1 MFFKNFTCALD
12 GIDGYTVTVEADIS
26 RGVPFMN
33 IVGLPNTSV
42 KESKDRIK
50 SAIENSGLSF
60 PKQKITI
67 NLSPSDIKKDG
78 SHFDLPIAL
87 CILSS
92 EHNILTKEY
101 ERSAFIGELSLNGEI
116 VGVKGIVPFIVHARD
131 NKDIDTVFVPYDNIN
146 EAEIVEGINVIAAK
160 NLLEILAHLKG
171 DIKLDKVTVK
181 ERNISTNYEF
191 DFEDVKGSFLAKR
204 ASEICAAGNH
214 NMFMIGPA
222 GSGKTLIAKR
232 MTSIMG
238 NLTEEEYLDVSRIYS
253 GTGFINEDILNR
265 KKPFRNPHHTVTM
278 KALIGGGSTSSPGEV
293 VLAHKGVLFLDELL
307 EFDKKTLEALR
318 QPIEDK
324 VVTIS
329 RIKNV
334 NTYPCDFLLVACCN
348 PCPCGN
354 YNNPYKE
361 CKCSEHRIESYLS
374 RASTPLLDRFDIFV
388 EMTPSKLQEIKNDVT
403 IETSEDIRKRVMEA
417 KLIQKKRYIEEDF
430 YYNDAIPSRL
440 IDKYCKLTND
450 AEIFLDMIFK
460 KNKLSMRGYHKLL
473 RVSRTIADLEKKE
486 CIDLEHISEAYSFR
500 KALQKYWG

>member
-1 MFFKNFTCALD
+1 MFYKNFTCALD

-33 IVGLPNTSV
+33 IVGLPNAAV

-50 SAIENSGLSF
+50 SAILNSGLTF

-67 NLSPSDIKKDG
+67 NLSPSDVKKEG
-78 SHFDLPIAL
+78 SHYDLPIAL

-92 EHNILTKEY
+92 EYNIQSEEY
-101 ERSAFIGELSLNGEI
+101 LRSAFVGELSLNGEV
-116 VGVKGIVPFIVHARD
+116 VGVKGIVPFIINARD
-131 NKDIDTVFVPYDNIN
+131 NPVIDQIFVPYENMN
-146 EAEIVEGINVIAAK
+146 EAEIVDGIDIIVVK
-160 NLLEILAHLKG
+160 NLLEILAHLRG
-171 DIKLDKVTVK
+171 DMRLEKVTSKIRQVS
-181 ERNISTNYEF
+181 NDFEF
-191 DFEDVKGSFLAKR
+191 DFEDVKGALVAKR

-214 NMFMIGPA
+214 NMLMIGAA

-232 MTSIMG
+232 MISIMG
-238 NLTEEEYLDVSRIYS
+238 HLSEEEYLDVSRIYS

-265 KKPFRNPHHTVTM
+265 KKPFRSPHHTVTM
-278 KALIGGGSTSSPGEV
+278 KALIGGGNSSTPGEV

-324 VVTIS
+324 VITIS

-361 CKCSEHRIESYLS
+361 CTCQEHRIKNYLG
-374 RASTPLLDRFDIFV
+374 RASTPLLDRFDVFV
-388 EMTPSKLQEIKNDVT
+388 EMIPSNLKEIKDSSTV
-403 IETSEDIRKRVMEA
+403 EKSEDIRKRVLKA
-417 KLIQKKRYIEEDF
+417 KEIQKDRYHDLGF
-430 YYNDAIPSRL
+430 DYNDAIPAKM
-440 IDKYCKLTND
+440 IDRFCVLSQD
-450 AEIFLDMIFK
+450 AGDFLDMIFK
-460 KNKLSMRGYHKLL
+460 RNKLSMRSYHKLL
-473 RVSRTIADLEKKE
+473 RVSRTIADLEGSEKIE
-486 CIDLEHISEAYSFR
+486 LAHISEALGFR
-500 KALQKYWG
+500 KPLQKYWG

>member
-1 MFFKNFTCALD
+1 MFYKNFTCALD

-33 IVGLPNTSV
+33 IVGLPNASV

-50 SAIENSGLSF
+50 SAILNSGLNF
-60 PKQKITI
+60 PKQKIII
-67 NLSPSDIKKDG
+67 NLSPSDIKKEG
-78 SHFDLPIAL
+78 SHYDLPIAL
-87 CILSS
+87 CILSAEYAICS
-92 EHNILTKEY
+92 EEY
-101 ERSAFIGELSLNGEI
+101 KRSAFVGELSLNGEI
-116 VGVKGIVPFIVHARD
+116 VGVKGIVPFIINARD
-131 NKDIDTVFVPYDNIN
+131 NDEIERIFVPYENIE
-146 EAEIVEGINVIAAK
+146 EAEIVDGIEIIAVK
-160 NLLEILAHLKG
+160 NLLEILAHLRG
-171 DIKLDKVTVK
+171 DVLIPKVTSRI
-181 ERNISTNYEF
+181 RNISTDFEF
-191 DFEDVKGSFLAKR
+191 DFEDVKGALVAKR

-214 NMFMIGPA
+214 NMLMIGAA

-238 NLTEEEYLDVSRIYS
+238 HLTEEEYLDVSRIYS

-265 KKPFRNPHHTVTM
+265 KKPFRSPHHTVTM
-278 KALIGGGSTSSPGEV
+278 KALIGGGNSSTPGEV

-324 VVTIS
+324 VITIS

-361 CKCSEHRIESYLS
+361 CTCQEHRIKNYLG

-388 EMTPSKLQEIKNDVT
+388 EMIPSNLQEIKDSSLVEKS
-403 IETSEDIRKRVMEA
+403 ETMRERVLRA
-417 KLIQKKRYIEEDF
+417 KAIQEERYRGLGF
-430 YYNDAIPSRL
+430 TYNDSIPSKM
-440 IDKYCKLTND
+440 IESFCVLTDD
-450 AEIFLDMIFK
+450 ASDFLDLIFK
-460 KNKLSMRGYHKLL
+460 RNKLSMRSYHKLL
-473 RVSRTIADLEKKE
+473 RVSRTIADLENSEKIE
-486 CIDLEHISEAYSFR
+486 LQHLSEALGFR
-500 KALQKYWG
+500 KPLQKYWG

>member
-1 MFFKNFTCALD
+1 MFYKNFTCALD

-33 IVGLPNTSV
+33 IVGLPNAAV

-50 SAIENSGLSF
+50 SAILNSGLTF

-67 NLSPSDIKKDG
+67 NLSPSDVKKEG
-78 SHFDLPIAL
+78 SHYDLPIAL

-92 EHNILTKEY
+92 EYHIQSEEY
-101 ERSAFIGELSLNGEI
+101 LRSAFVGELSLNGEI
-116 VGVKGIVPFIVHARD
+116 VGVKGIVPFIINARD
-131 NKDIDTVFVPYDNIN
+131 NPAIDRIFVPYENVN
-146 EAEIVEGINVIAAK
+146 EAEIVDGIDIIVVK
-160 NLLEILAHLKG
+160 NLLEILAHLRG
-171 DIKLDKVTVK
+171 DMRLEKVTSKIRQVS
-181 ERNISTNYEF
+181 NDFEF
-191 DFEDVKGSFLAKR
+191 DFEDVKGALVAKR

-214 NMFMIGPA
+214 NMLMIGAA

-232 MTSIMG
+232 MISIMG
-238 NLTEEEYLDVSRIYS
+238 HLSEDEYLDVSRIYS

-265 KKPFRNPHHTVTM
+265 KKPFRSPHHTVTM
-278 KALIGGGSTSSPGEV
+278 KALIGGGNSSTPGEV

-324 VVTIS
+324 VITIS

-361 CKCSEHRIESYLS
+361 CTCQEHRIKNYLG
-374 RASTPLLDRFDIFV
+374 RASTPLLDRFDVFV
-388 EMTPSKLQEIKNDVT
+388 EMIPSNLKEIKDSSTV
-403 IETSEDIRKRVMEA
+403 EKSEDIRKRVIKA
-417 KLIQKKRYIEEDF
+417 KEIQKDRYHDLGF
-430 YYNDAIPSRL
+430 DHNDAIPAKM
-440 IDKYCKLTND
+440 IDRFCVLSQD
-450 AEIFLDMIFK
+450 AGDFLDMIFK
-460 KNKLSMRGYHKLL
+460 RNKLSMRSYHKLL
-473 RVSRTIADLEKKE
+473 RVSRTIADLEGSEKIE
-486 CIDLEHISEAYSFR
+486 LAHISEALGFR
-500 KALQKYWG
+500 KPLQKYWG

>member
-1 MFFKNFTCALD
+1 MFFKNLTCALD

-33 IVGLPNTSV
+33 IVGLPNASV

-60 PKQKITI
+60 PKQKIVI

-92 EHNILTKEY
+92 EHNIINEKY
-101 ERSAFIGELSLNGEI
+101 QKSAFIGELSLNGEI

-131 NKDIDTVFVPYDNIN
+131 NKDIERVFVPYDNIN
-146 EAEIVEGINVIAAK
+146 EAEIVEGVEVIAVK
-160 NLLEILAHLKG
+160 NLLEILAFLKG
-171 DIKLDKVTVK
+171 DLHIEKVTSKSRKVSS
-181 ERNISTNYEF
+181 EYEY
-191 DFEDVKGSFLAKR
+191 DFLDIKGAMLAKR
-204 ASEICAAGNH
+204 ACEICASGNH
-214 NMFMIGPA
+214 NMLMIGAA

-232 MTSIMG
+232 LTSIMG
-238 NLTEEEYLDVSRIYS
+238 NLTEDEYLDVSRIYS
-253 GTGFINEDILNR
+253 GTGCINDDILNR
-265 KKPFRNPHHTVTM
+265 KKPFRSPHHTVTM
-278 KALIGGGSTSSPGEV
+278 KALIGGGSSSTPGEV
-293 VLAHKGVLFLDELL
+293 VLAHKGVLFLDEML

-361 CKCSEHRIESYLS
+361 CKCPEYRIQNYLS

-388 EMTPSKLQEIKNDVT
+388 EMVPSKLREIRDDISIESSET
-403 IETSEDIRKRVMEA
+403 IRNRVLEA
-417 KLIQKKRYIEEDF
+417 KKIQEERYKNENF
-430 YYNDAIPSRL
+430 YHNDAIPARL
-440 IDKYCKLTND
+440 VEEFCKLTFD
-450 AEIFLDMIFK
+450 AEVFLDMIFK

-473 RVSRTIADLEKKE
+473 RVARTIADLEKSGD
-486 CIDLEHISEAYSFR
+486 IGLEHISEAYSFR
-500 KALQKYWG
+500 KALHKYWG

>member
-1 MFFKNFTCALD
+1 MFFRNYTCALD

-33 IVGLPNTSV
+33 IVGLPNTAV

-60 PKQKITI
+60 PKQKIVI

-92 EHNILTKEY
+92 EHNIINADY

-131 NKDIDTVFVPYDNIN
+131 NEDIDRVFVPYDNLN
-146 EAEIVEGINVIAAK
+146 EAEIVEGVEVIAVK
-160 NLLEILAHLKG
+160 NLLEILAFLKG
-171 DIKLDKVTVK
+171 DLEIEKVSAKT
-181 ERNISTNYEF
+181 RRISSDYEY
-191 DFEDVKGSFLAKR
+191 DFSDVKGALVAKR

-214 NMFMIGPA
+214 NMLMIGSA

-232 MTSIMG
+232 LTSIMG

-253 GTGFINEDILNR
+253 GTGCINEDILDR
-265 KKPFRNPHHTVTM
+265 KKPFRSPHHTVTM
-278 KALIGGGSTSSPGEV
+278 KALIGGGSSSTPGEV
-293 VLAHKGVLFLDELL
+293 VLAHKGVLFLDEML

-334 NTYPCDFLLVACCN
+334 NTYPCDFLLVGCCN

-361 CKCSEHRIESYLS
+361 CKCSEHRIQNYLS
-374 RASTPLLDRFDIFV
+374 KASTPLLDRFDVFV
-388 EMTPSKLQEIKNDVT
+388 EMVPSKLQEIREDAP
-403 IETSEDIRKRVMEA
+403 SESSKEIRDRVLEA
-417 KLIQKKRYIEEDF
+417 KKIQQERYKGQNF
-430 YYNDAIPSRL
+430 YYNDAIPARL
-440 IDKYCKLTND
+440 IEEYCKLTFD
-450 AEIFLDMIFK
+450 AEVFLDMIFK

-473 RVSRTIADLEKKE
+473 RVARTIADLEKSEK
-486 CIDLEHISEAYSFR
+486 IDLEHISEAYSFR
-500 KALQKYWG
+500 KALHKYWG